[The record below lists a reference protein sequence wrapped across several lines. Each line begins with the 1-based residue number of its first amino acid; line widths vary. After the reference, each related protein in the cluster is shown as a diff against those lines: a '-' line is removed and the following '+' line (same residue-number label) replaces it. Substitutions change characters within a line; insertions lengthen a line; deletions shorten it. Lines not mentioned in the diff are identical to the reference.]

1 MVAAAA
7 ETPETLRKTAVYLSS
22 ALAPCSDEE
31 VCLFLPINTN
41 QVLKRLQDSP
51 SASPA
56 SFDVKLKD
64 NMDDMFEQTGMTQE
78 EEELFSQLQ

>member
-1 MVAAAA
+1 M
-7 ETPETLRKTAVYLSS
+7 TLRQTAVYLTS
-22 ALAPCSDEE
+22 ALAPCNDKE
-31 VCLFLPINTN
+31 VCLFVPVNTG

-64 NMDDMFEQTGMTQE
+64 NMDDMFEQTGMTKE
-78 EEELFSQLQ
+78 EEELFSQL